1 MCLVLIQ
8 YGADVHL
15 QDGDGDTPLMLAEGT
30 DLKQAMMSKQTI
42 NITAVYCCGNLLG
55 GEIILHI
62 IGEEDME
69 YFQGYH
75 CYHDICIKYLAPTI
89 CK

>member
-30 DLKQAMMSKQTI
+30 DLKQAMMSEQ
-42 NITAVYCCGNLLG
+42 NLW
-55 GEIILHI
+55 
-62 IGEEDME
+62 
-69 YFQGYH
+69 
-75 CYHDICIKYLAPTI
+75 
-89 CK
+89 